1 MVSGDWKKNN
11 PVKPTIKS
19 PAVKIQAMQT
29 IPLLNIFFNQ
39 KAKMKYLFLFYFFYK
54 LCF

>member
-29 IPLLNIFFNQ
+29 IPLLNIFYQ